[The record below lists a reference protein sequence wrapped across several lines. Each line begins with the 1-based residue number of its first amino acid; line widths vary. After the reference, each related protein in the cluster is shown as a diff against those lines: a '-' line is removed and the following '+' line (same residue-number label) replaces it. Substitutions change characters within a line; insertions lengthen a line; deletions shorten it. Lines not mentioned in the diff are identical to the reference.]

1 MSQDAGYCNSNGNCF
16 HHGGTEF
23 HGGPRRLLGG
33 TKARLQAVVP
43 PSIPPWP
50 SESLCVSVVRFSD
63 RLPFLRPVPPHARGV
78 VVRPLTRD
86 GRVQIDLVHRLLG
99 ARIRQPTRDV
109 RIVRFRA
116 RLDARRIPRAPP
128 VAPRLLP

>member
-1 MSQDAGYCNSNGNCF
+1 MSQDAGYCNGNGNCF

-50 SESLCVSVVRFSD
+50 SESLCVSVVRFSN
-63 RLPFLRPVPPHARGV
+63 RLPFLRPVPPHARAV

-86 GRVQIDLVHRLLG
+86 GGREILRVRRLFS
-99 ARIRQPTRDV
+99 ARIWQPARDV
-109 RIVRFRA
+109 RPVRFRA